1 MNKNTKNSILE
12 PDTKRAIIAILLFV
26 LSIVSFLAAFG
37 LGGTVGNSIFAVFQ
51 YTFGWG
57 AYLVAI
63 SLLIIGVLILKTDA
77 TSLCWITSSSI
88 VIMFLGV
95 LGIIQLIFGIL
106 SSGQASGGQIGY
118 WIGTSMERMFD
129 FPGSLIILSA
139 VFLIAFL
146 VATNVSLIAIWNKI
160 SIKKPFQ
167 NGSTSSD
174 GKSAQESTTSG
185 EEKKETIWPSLKKIL
200 PSINFPKKADS
211 VEFTKNKLAD
221 EKTNKPKILFDTNSS
236 EVSFTKATA
245 CQSKNYNGFP
255 LNLLEDGGN
264 NKSQKELSSE
274 NLGVNSNIIKR
285 TLETFNIEVEMKEIN
300 IGPSVTQYTLKPSEG
315 IKLSRIVALQND
327 LALALATHPIRIEAP
342 IPGKSLVGIEIPNKT
357 SAVVRLKNI
366 LENPS
371 FVRSNKPLSFG
382 LGLNVSGN
390 PENADLAKMPHLL
403 IAGSTGSGKS
413 ICINSIIVSFLHN
426 NSPERLRMILVDPKR
441 VELSMYNGI
450 PHLLSPVIS
459 DPGKAVNA
467 LKWAVKEMEDRLVK
481 LQDEGAR
488 DIDSYNTKKGVEKL
502 PHIVIIIDEL
512 ADLMASNS
520 NGIEAGIVRIAQMA
534 RAVGIHLIVST
545 QRPSVE
551 VITGLIK
558 ANIPARIA
566 FRVASQ
572 IDSRTILDGSGAE
585 KLLGNGDML
594 FLQGDLNKPRRIQ
607 GAFLTEDEVKRA
619 VKFIQDQA
627 DKNDDGE
634 DSDKENKEID
644 IDTPIFADVPKTD
657 SAMEDDLYA
666 EAKEIVLQAGKASA
680 SLLQRRLRIGYARAA
695 RLIDILEEQKVV
707 GPADGARP
715 REVYDQD

>member
-1 MNKNTKNSILE
+1 MKDKNTNNSILA
-12 PDTKRAIIAILLFV
+12 PDTKRAIIAIVLFV
-26 LSIVSFLAAFG
+26 FAIVSLLAAFK

-51 YTFGWG
+51 YAFGWG
-57 AYLVAI
+57 AYLVAV
-63 SLLIIGVLILKTDA
+63 SLLIIGILILKTDT

-88 VIMFLGV
+88 VLMFFSI
-95 LGIIQLIFGIL
+95 LGIIQLIFGNL

-118 WIGTSMERMFD
+118 WIGTSMENMFA
-129 FPGSLIILSA
+129 FPGSLIILSSI
-139 VFLIAFL
+139 FLIAFL
-146 VATNVSLIAIWNKI
+146 VATNVSLITLWNKLSPKK
-160 SIKKPFQ
+160 SIQ
-167 NGSTSSD
+167 SVQH
-174 GKSAQESTTSG
+174 AQGESG
-185 EEKKETIWPSLKKIL
+185 EDSTQSESKTMWPSLKKIL
-200 PSINFPKKADS
+200 PSINFQKKADD
-211 VEFTKNKLAD
+211 VGFNKNKID
-221 EKTNKPKILFDTNSS
+221 ENTDSDFSSPRVTIENKKTSSTKPT
-236 EVSFTKATA
+236 TGQYT
-245 CQSKNYNGFP
+245 GFP
-255 LNLLEDGGN
+255 LTLLEEGHKNGAQTN
-264 NKSQKELSSE
+264 VSSE
-274 NLGVNSNIIKR
+274 DLSVNSNTIKR
-285 TLETFNIEVEMKEIN
+285 TLETFNIDVEMRDTN
-300 IGPSVTQYTLKPSEG
+300 VGPTVTQYTLKPSEG

-327 LALALATHPIRIEAP
+327 LALSLATHPIRIEAP
-342 IPGKSLVGIEIPNKT
+342 IPGKSLVGIEVPNKS
-357 SAVVRLKNI
+357 SALVRLRDILGSASFIKNN
-366 LENPS
+366 NP
-371 FVRSNKPLSFG
+371 LLFG

-413 ICINSIIVSFLHN
+413 VCINSIIISFLHN
-426 NSPERLRMILVDPKR
+426 NSPEKLRMILIDPKR

-481 LQDEGAR
+481 LQDAEAR
-488 DIDSYNTKKGVEKL
+488 DIISFNSKKGIEKL

-512 ADLMASNS
+512 ADLMANNS

-594 FLQGDLNKPRRIQ
+594 FLKGDLNKPVRIQ
-607 GAFLTEDEVKRA
+607 GAFLTENEVKKS
-619 VKFIQDQA
+619 VKFIQDQVVE
-627 DKNDDGE
+627 NDDSEEGPSHTTGHR
-634 DSDKENKEID
+634 SDIEID
-644 IDTPIFADVPKTD
+644 IPSFADVPQSSSPMD
-657 SAMEDDLYA
+657 DDLYMD
-666 EAKEIVLQAGKASA
+666 AKEIVLQAGKASA

-715 REVYDQD
+715 REVYDQN

>member
-1 MNKNTKNSILE
+1 MNKNTKNPILE
-12 PDTKRAIIAILLFV
+12 PDTKRAIIAICLFV
-26 LSIVSFLAAFG
+26 LAIISLLAAFRW
-37 LGGTVGNSIFAVFQ
+37 GGSVGNSIFAVFQ
-51 YTFGWG
+51 YIFGWG

-63 SLLIIGVLILKTDA
+63 SLLIIGILILKTDT
-77 TSLCWITSSSI
+77 TSLCWITTSSI
-88 VIMFLGV
+88 VVMFLSI

-106 SSGQASGGQIGY
+106 SSGQISGGQIGY
-118 WIGTSMERMFD
+118 WIGTSMENMFD
-129 FPGSLIILSA
+129 FPGSLIILSSI
-139 VFLIAFL
+139 FLIAFL
-146 VATNVSLIAIWNKI
+146 VATNVSLISIWNKV
-160 SIKKPFQ
+160 SLK
-167 NGSTSSD
+167 
-174 GKSAQESTTSG
+174 KSAQVGAVSDKDKEADK
-185 EEKKETIWPSLKKIL
+185 EKSKEAVWPSLKKML
-200 PSINFPKKADS
+200 PSISFQKKTDEAGFTTNKITNEKADTDNIFAVPQGVAS
-211 VEFTKNKLAD
+211 APAGAMAD
-221 EKTNKPKILFDTNSS
+221 RRKT
-236 EVSFTKATA
+236 
-245 CQSKNYNGFP
+245 YNGFP
-255 LNLLEDGGN
+255 LNLLEEGN
-264 NKSQKELSSE
+264 KNRSQKDLSSE
-274 NLGVNSNIIKR
+274 DLGVNSNIIKR
-285 TLETFNIEVEMKEIN
+285 TLETFNIDVEMKEIN
-300 IGPSVTQYTLKPSEG
+300 IGPTVTQYTLKPAEG
-315 IKLSRIVALQND
+315 VKLSRIVALQND

-342 IPGKSLVGIEIPNKT
+342 IPGKSLVGIEIPNKA
-357 SAVVRLKNI
+357 SAIVRLKNI

-371 FVRSNKPLSFG
+371 FARSDKPLSFG

-413 ICINSIIVSFLHN
+413 ICINSIIISFLHN
-426 NSPERLRMILVDPKR
+426 NSPERLRMILIDPKR
-441 VELSMYNGI
+441 VELSIYNGI

-459 DPGKAVNA
+459 DPGKTVNA

-481 LQDEGAR
+481 LQGAGAR
-488 DIDSYNTKKGVEKL
+488 DIDSFNTKKGVEKL
-502 PHIVIIIDEL
+502 PYIVIIIDEL
-512 ADLMASNS
+512 ADLMASNA

-619 VKFIQDQA
+619 VKFIVDQVA
-627 DKNDDGE
+627 ENEDGE
-634 DSDKENKEID
+634 DSKEID
-644 IDTPIFADVPKTD
+644 MDIPTFADIPQTD
-657 SAMEDDLYA
+657 SVMDDDLY
-666 EAKEIVLQAGKASA
+666 EDAKEIVFQAGKASA

-715 REVYDQD
+715 REVYDQN

>member
-1 MNKNTKNSILE
+1 
-12 PDTKRAIIAILLFV
+12 
-26 LSIVSFLAAFG
+26 
-37 LGGTVGNSIFAVFQ
+37 
-51 YTFGWG
+51 
-57 AYLVAI
+57 
-63 SLLIIGVLILKTDA
+63 
-77 TSLCWITSSSI
+77 
-88 VIMFLGV
+88 
-95 LGIIQLIFGIL
+95 
-106 SSGQASGGQIGY
+106 
-118 WIGTSMERMFD
+118 
-129 FPGSLIILSA
+129 
-139 VFLIAFL
+139 
-146 VATNVSLIAIWNKI
+146 
-160 SIKKPFQ
+160 
-167 NGSTSSD
+167 
-174 GKSAQESTTSG
+174 
-185 EEKKETIWPSLKKIL
+185 
-200 PSINFPKKADS
+200 
-211 VEFTKNKLAD
+211 
-221 EKTNKPKILFDTNSS
+221 
-236 EVSFTKATA
+236 
-245 CQSKNYNGFP
+245 
-255 LNLLEDGGN
+255 
-264 NKSQKELSSE
+264 
-274 NLGVNSNIIKR
+274 
-285 TLETFNIEVEMKEIN
+285 MKEIN
-300 IGPSVTQYTLKPSEG
+300 VGPTVTQYTLKPSEG

-327 LALALATHPIRIEAP
+327 LALSLATHPIRIEAP
-342 IPGKSLVGIEIPNKT
+342 IPGKSLVGIEVPNKT
-357 SAVVRLKNI
+357 SAIVRLKNI
-366 LENPS
+366 LESSS
-371 FVRSNKPLSFG
+371 FRKNNKSLLFG

-413 ICINSIIVSFLHN
+413 VCINSIIISFLHN
-426 NSPERLRMILVDPKR
+426 NAPSRLRMILIDPKR

-459 DPGKAVNA
+459 DPGKAINA

-481 LQDEGAR
+481 LQDAGAR
-488 DIDSYNTKKGVEKL
+488 DIDSYNARKGIEKL
-502 PHIVIIIDEL
+502 PYIVIIIDEL

-594 FLQGDLNKPRRIQ
+594 FLQGDLSKPVRIQ
-607 GAFLTEDEVKRA
+607 GAYLTEEEVKRA
-619 VKFIQDQA
+619 VQFIQDQA
-627 DKNDDGE
+627 IISDDEDGND
-634 DSDKENKEID
+634 ID
-644 IDTPIFADVPKTD
+644 INASSFADVPNSNSTID
-657 SAMEDDLYA
+657 DDLYE